1 MKTHLLLTITAVLM
15 LTGCSTAQKVQTNR
29 VPHPVE
35 LTPFNVYYLIGDVSA
50 DMKNYVKSIGY
61 TENVTVTYD
70 SETFEDIQI
79 ELWRADNEDGK
90 SYVEIN
96 THIIFFTNGE
106 IHNCVRWVCY
116 TWHKKKDM
124 PKGLYE
130 GYEYR
135 DYQNNVVKSFLQRH
149 DFSVNWSKYRNHY
162 SIGTT
167 AYNPYKPLRGSRLE
181 TPIKIQIVN

>member
-1 MKTHLLLTITAVLM
+1 MKTRILLTITTVLM

-35 LTPFNVYYLIGDVSA
+35 LTPFTVGTHERGLQIYEL
-50 DMKNYVKSIGY
+50 KEYVAQMGY
-61 TENVTVTYD
+61 TENVTSTFTEWTGND
-70 SETFEDIQI
+70 SGDII
-79 ELWRADNEDGK
+79 ELWRADNIDGK
-90 SYVEIN
+90 SFVEIQTWRDKN
-96 THIIFFTNGE
+96 E
-106 IHNCVRWVCY
+106 IPIYVQWVCY

-130 GYEYR
+130 GYEDR
-135 DYQNNVVKSFLQRH
+135 DHDNKKCSFLKPNCTT
-149 DFSVNWSKYRNHY
+149 VYWSKYSNHY

-167 AYNPYKPLRGSRLE
+167 AYNPYKPLRGNRLE

>member
-35 LTPFNVYYLIGDVSA
+35 LTPFTVGNHERGLQIYDL
-50 DMKNYVKSIGY
+50 KKYVAKMGY
-61 TENVTVTYD
+61 TENVTSTFTEWTGND
-70 SETFEDIQI
+70 SGDII
-79 ELWRADNEDGK
+79 ELWRADNIDGK
-90 SYVEIN
+90 SFVEIQTWRDKN
-96 THIIFFTNGE
+96 E
-106 IHNCVRWVCY
+106 IPIYVQWVCY

-130 GYEYR
+130 GYEDR
-135 DYQNNVVKSFLQRH
+135 DHDNKKCSFLKPNCTT
-149 DFSVNWSKYRNHY
+149 VYWSKYSNHY

-167 AYNPYKPLRGSRLE
+167 AYNPYKPLRGNRLE